1 MPYIIGLSQE
11 DAEAKLSE
19 NGLTLS
25 ISDRQYS
32 EQFAENLIMDQK
44 PAAGDVVAKYSRV
57 NVVLSLGS
65 QQIDVS
71 NLGLNGM
78 LLEEAQEI
86 LTGNGLNNMVVEE
99 YSDTVEKGR
108 ITSYSPAQ
116 ARKGETVTLAVSIG
130 PEIKDVSVPNLT
142 GSSEAAAAEA
152 LSKLGLRVGK
162 VGRVNSDTV
171 AEGLV
176 ISQGKNVGDVVKQG
190 SSVDLVVSAG
200 PSETVA
206 ETETAFIV
214 EPIEGDPNS
223 RYVAS
228 INNTYELKNLIGPGS
243 ASASVTVMI
252 RLRQETGGNV
262 VYKTLMEPRTVTADA
277 ILPVRFKAIEGVY
290 GVDTGQ
296 VEVVDVENDQVLMS
310 YDVQFFKVQ

>member
-1 MPYIIGLSQE
+1 M
-11 DAEAKLSE
+11 
-19 NGLTLS
+19 
-25 ISDRQYS
+25 
-32 EQFAENLIMDQK
+32 
-44 PAAGDVVAKYSRV
+44 
-57 NVVLSLGS
+57 
-65 QQIDVS
+65 
-71 NLGLNGM
+71 
-78 LLEEAQEI
+78 
-86 LTGNGLNNMVVEE
+86 
-99 YSDTVEKGR
+99 
-108 ITSYSPAQ
+108 
-116 ARKGETVTLAVSIG
+116 
-130 PEIKDVSVPNLT
+130 
-142 GSSEAAAAEA
+142 
-152 LSKLGLRVGK
+152 
-162 VGRVNSDTV
+162 
-171 AEGLV
+171 
-176 ISQGKNVGDVVKQG
+176 
-190 SSVDLVVSAG
+190 DLVVSAG